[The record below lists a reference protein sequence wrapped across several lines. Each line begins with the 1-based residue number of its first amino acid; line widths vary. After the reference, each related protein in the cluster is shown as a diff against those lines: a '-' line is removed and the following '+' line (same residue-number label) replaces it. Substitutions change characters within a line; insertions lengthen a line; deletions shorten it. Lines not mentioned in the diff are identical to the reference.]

1 MFPTVYAARR
11 LLFGSRIVLRNV
23 SQFKPRPSGSRSGLS
38 FCQNTSLGEW
48 WLLTHG
54 STGSRRRVGLG
65 FPCVHLF
72 NSNCM
77 KIIIRSYIRSRRF
90 FITSMLRSPVRSSRQ
105 FSRLQ
110 TSATKR
116 PKCVMFILGSAVGIS
131 KLNVAEC
138 GINTK
143 GSTRL
148 LVSTDAKEKTTQAR
162 FHLQEFF
169 KLLYPEIFSLI
180 LAVITAIGAAIVNVQ
195 IPILLGE
202 LIQVVSKFTVETEA
216 NFMSEIYT
224 PAIKLLTAYGLQS
237 IATFG
242 YITLLSSI
250 GEHVASHMRKDLFNS
265 LIQQDIQ
272 FFDTHKTGELIN
284 RLTADVQ
291 DFKSSFKL
299 CISQGVRSST
309 QIVGCVV
316 SLYWISPQLTGVMV
330 VVMPCLVLGGAIVGV
345 VLRKL
350 SKTVQEQIAIATSVA
365 DEALGNVRTVRA
377 FAMETKEAQLY
388 ATEVDKC
395 SKLNEQLGFGIG
407 VFQGLTNFVL
417 NGVVLGVLYCGG
429 FLMANKKLEPGDLMS
444 FLVASQTVQRSMAS
458 MSILFGQAVR
468 GISAGTRVFEYILHT
483 PSIPITGGKK
493 IAYHSLRG
501 EIEFRDICF
510 RYPTRPDQEIL
521 THLDLKIKPGE
532 VIALCGPSGGGK
544 STIASLLERFYDADN
559 GTITIDG
566 YDIKLFDP
574 TWLRG
579 RAIGFINQEPVLFAS
594 SVMENI
600 RYGKPEATDQ
610 EVIEAAILANAH
622 DFIEKFPE
630 GYNTIVGERGVTVSG
645 GQKQRIAIARALLKD
660 PCILILDEA
669 TSALDAES
677 ERLVQDALDRVSKG
691 RTVLVIAHRLST
703 IRKADVIAVL
713 VNGIIKEMGN
723 HDELLTRKGIYKE
736 LIQQQRIE
744 E

>member
-468 GISAGTRVFEYILHT
+468 GISAGTRVFE
-483 PSIPITGGKK
+483 
-493 IAYHSLRG
+493 
-501 EIEFRDICF
+501 
-510 RYPTRPDQEIL
+510 EIL